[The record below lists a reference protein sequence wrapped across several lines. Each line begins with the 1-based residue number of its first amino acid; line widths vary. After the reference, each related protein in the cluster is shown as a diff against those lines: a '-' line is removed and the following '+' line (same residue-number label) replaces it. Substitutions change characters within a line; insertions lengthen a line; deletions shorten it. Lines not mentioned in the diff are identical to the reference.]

1 MLLACVFIYETGFVE
16 TTEIVY
22 FHKAMS
28 GTTIKQLAKELNLSV
43 GSVSKALKDSHEISN
58 ETKQKVLALA
68 AKYHYTPN
76 PYASSL
82 RKRKSKTIA
91 VVLPEVAD
99 SFFSQAINGIES
111 IAQAKGYHVLIY
123 LSHEDVKREEQI
135 LSAFRSGRVD
145 GILIS
150 VSEETSRVD
159 HIKEVLTAG
168 IPVVFFDRVFDDI
181 EAAKIST
188 NDFEGAYEAT
198 RCLLERGCKKICFLS
213 IAASLSITSKR
224 VQGFQKALQDANIA
238 AVDSDVLL
246 CSNDME
252 QNGAL
257 IRQLLEQSD
266 KPDGIIASVEKLIT
280 PTYLV
285 SKELGIAIPDEL
297 KIIGFTNLHSAS
309 ILEPSLTTVT
319 QPAFEIG
326 KTAAT
331 ILFKGLEEKNFALL
345 KQSVVIPS
353 VLVERAS
360 TKA

>member
-1 MLLACVFIYETGFVE
+1 MHVFIYETGFVKP
-16 TTEIVY
+16 TGIVY
-22 FHKAMS
+22 FHKAMN

-43 GSVSKALKDSHEISN
+43 GSVSKALKDSHEISH

-99 SFFSQAINGIES
+99 SFFSLAINGIES
-111 IAQAKGYHVLIY
+111 VAQAKGYHVLIY
-123 LSHEDVKREEQI
+123 LSHEDFKREEQI
-135 LSAFRSGRVD
+135 LSAFMSGRVD
-145 GILIS
+145 GLLIS
-150 VSEETSRVD
+150 VSEETSRAD
-159 HIKEVLTAG
+159 HINEVLSAG
-168 IPVVFFDRVFDDI
+168 IPVVFFDRVLEDV

-198 RCLLERGCKKICFLS
+198 RCLIERGCKRISFLS
-213 IAASLSITSKR
+213 IAANLSITAKR
-224 VQGFQKALQDANIA
+224 VEGFQKALQDFNMKMA
-238 AVDSDVLL
+238 DTDVLL

-252 QNGAL
+252 HNRAL
-257 IRQLLEQSD
+257 IEQLLTQAGR
-266 KPDGIIASVEKLIT
+266 PDGIIASVEKLVT

-285 SKELGIAIPDEL
+285 SKELGISIPGEL
-297 KIIGFTNLHSAS
+297 KVIGFTNLHAAS

-326 KTAAT
+326 KTAAA
-331 ILFKGLEEKNFALL
+331 ILFRGLEEKRFILSA
-345 KQSVVIPS
+345 QTITIPS
-353 VLVERAS
+353 MLVERAS
-360 TKA
+360 TRDGV